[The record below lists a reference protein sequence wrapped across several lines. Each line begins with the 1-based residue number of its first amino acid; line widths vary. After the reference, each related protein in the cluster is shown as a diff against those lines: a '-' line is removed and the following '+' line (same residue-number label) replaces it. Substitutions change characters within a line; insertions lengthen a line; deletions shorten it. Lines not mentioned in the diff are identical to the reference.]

1 MREFGLEPIKFQI
14 PASALPLSEDEDRV
28 RSLSERY
35 APWLETGST
44 YHHPPSLTLHV
55 TLTRAKA
62 EGKVVSVPSHL
73 VITW

>member
-1 MREFGLEPIKFQI
+1 MMREFGLEPIKFQI
-14 PASALPLSEDEDRV
+14 PASALPLSEDRV
-28 RSLSERY
+28 QSLSERY

-44 YHHPPSLTLHV
+44 YHHPPSLTLYV

-73 VITW
+73 VTTW